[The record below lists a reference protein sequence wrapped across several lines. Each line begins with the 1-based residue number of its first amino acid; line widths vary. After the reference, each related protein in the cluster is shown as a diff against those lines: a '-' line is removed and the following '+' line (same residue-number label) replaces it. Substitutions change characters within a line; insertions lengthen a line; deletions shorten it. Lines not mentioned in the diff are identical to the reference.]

1 MPPENI
7 EQGIQYSDLNNTT
20 MNNENQI
27 TLQQMLPARI
37 TGISQGKTYVGIDF
51 GTSTTVVSIAS
62 LGPDGKTIECKA
74 LKLAQLLEDGTKF
87 ESERIPS
94 IIAFYKNQ
102 ILVGE
107 GAYNL
112 KYLLKFGKEI
122 WYSFK
127 MEMGTDLGAKYYDSV
142 LADVEPFKIRNPKD
156 AVRVFFMYL
165 NLLIQRYCE
174 EHGLSRNIEY
184 AISIPASFEANQRR
198 ELSEALE
205 TNGMKVTHQSLID
218 EPNAAFISYIHEAA
232 NGERPL
238 VISPLYNPKV
248 LVFDFGGGTCDIS
261 ILEIGKSTNGIY
273 SKNLSISKFT
283 QLGGNDIDR
292 YITYHYILPRFL
304 EFNNKK
310 LTDFRTPERK
320 AIASQLYKIAERLK
334 ILINKNLS
342 FMTSNFEVPQL
353 KNSNNHTEVEY
364 PVIIET
370 TRGTLKQ
377 EKFYLTPAELTEV
390 MKVFTANSRLPK
402 TFKGED
408 EYNNI
413 SMPINSAIEKAHIA
427 VNEIDYVLF
436 IGGSAQ
442 SPYIQE
448 ALRKKFTDSELLV
461 PQDLQTHVS
470 QGAAIHSLLMNGMG
484 KCIIEPITSEPIIII
499 TKDSMPKVLFPAG
512 SPIPCD
518 TIVIDD
524 LVTSRDNQEQ
534 VELPICLGN
543 ANRMLYN
550 IVIMPPH
557 GASGFP
563 VNTPV
568 KLTLEINADK
578 LLLAAAQ
585 CMGVSCMVEPQ
596 NPFANKE
603 MTSEERIVFMA
614 ERQANLEALHNNGQ
628 PTRQA
633 LINLRNA
640 YEKVGN
646 SFRAA
651 ETYELQTEL
660 YPNADNFNQIGV
672 LYANAGVKEKAIEF
686 FERALEANPN
696 NQYAHSNLAL
706 ELKNRDY
713 EQYRLHMKRALE
725 LNPDHDVALIE
736 SGRIDKADG
745 KQEEARLKFE
755 KAYDLMMRQWKAG
768 TLGDYGYGWLAG
780 LAEELGHTDEARQVR
795 ASKRKIETEQHYND
809 DNLTRTRSTQ
819 IEKK

>member
-1 MPPENI
+1 MPE
-7 EQGIQYSDLNNTT
+7 E
-20 MNNENQI
+20 I
-27 TLQQMLPARI
+27 TLQQMLPAK
-37 TGISQGKTYVGIDF
+37 ISGLTQGKTYVGIDF

-62 LGPDGKTIECKA
+62 MNSDGKTIECKA

-94 IIAFYKNQ
+94 IIAFYKNN

-112 KYLLKFGKEI
+112 KYLLKYGKDI

-165 NLLIQRYCE
+165 NILINRYCE
-174 EHGLSRNIEY
+174 EHGLSKNIEY

-218 EPNAAFISYIHEAA
+218 EPNAAFISYVHEAA
-232 NGERPL
+232 DGEKPL

-261 ILEIGKSTNGIY
+261 ILEIGQSANGVY

-304 EFNNKK
+304 ENNNKK
-310 LTDFRTPERK
+310 LSDFRTPERK
-320 AIASQLYKIAERLK
+320 AIASQLYRVSERLK
-334 ILINKNLS
+334 ILINRNLS
-342 FMTSNFEVPQL
+342 FMTSDFEVPKL
-353 KNSNNHTEVEY
+353 KNSDNATEIEV
-364 PVIIET
+364 PVYIET
-370 TRGTLKQ
+370 TRGTLHQ
-377 EKFYLTPAELTEV
+377 DKFFLTPAELTEA
-390 MKVFTANSRLPK
+390 MKVFTATSRLPK

-413 SMPINSAIEKAHIA
+413 SMPINSAIEKAQ
-427 VNEIDYVLF
+427 VSVEEIDYVLF

-448 ALRKKFTDSELLV
+448 ALRKKFPDSELLI
-461 PQDLQTHVS
+461 PRDLQTHVS

-484 KCIIEPITSEPIIII
+484 KCIIQPITSEPIIII
-499 TKDSMPKVLFPAG
+499 TKDSTPKILFPAG
-512 SPIPCD
+512 TPIPCN
-518 TIVIDD
+518 TIVIND

-534 VELPICLGN
+534 IELPICLGHE
-543 ANRMLYN
+543 NRMLYN
-550 IVIMPPH
+550 IVISPPH
-557 GASGFP
+557 GMSGFP

-568 KLTLEINADK
+568 QLTLEINADK
-578 LLLAAAQ
+578 LLLAGAQ
-585 CMGVSCMVEPQ
+585 CMGVTCMVEPQ

-633 LINLRNA
+633 LVNLRRA

-660 YPNADNFNQIGV
+660 YPNADNYNQIGV

-686 FERALEANPN
+686 YERAIDANPD
-696 NQYAHSNLAL
+696 NQYAHTNLAL
-706 ELKNRDY
+706 QLKHRDY
-713 EQYRLHMKRALE
+713 ERYKSHIKRALE
-725 LNPDHDVALIE
+725 LDSEHDIALIE
-736 SGRIDKADG
+736 SGYIDKADG
-745 KQEEARLKFE
+745 NLEEARVKLE
-755 KAYDLMMRQWKAG
+755 KAYDMMMKQWKAG
-768 TLGDYGYGWLAG
+768 TLGDYGYSWLSS
-780 LAEELGHTDEARQVR
+780 LAEELGHKEEARQVR

-819 IEKK
+819 IEKR